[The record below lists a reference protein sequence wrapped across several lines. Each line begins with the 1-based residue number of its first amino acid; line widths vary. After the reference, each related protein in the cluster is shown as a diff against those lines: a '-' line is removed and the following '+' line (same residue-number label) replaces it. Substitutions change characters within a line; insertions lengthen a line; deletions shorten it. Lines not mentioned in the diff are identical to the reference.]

1 MIGATAISAYLI
13 FWLLLRLIALRMSK
27 PARVARKSPWFTR
40 IVLAYCFFF
49 SVGFVAAYTWSAGSN
64 EDLVRLAIGII
75 MIVLA
80 LASDAICLFSLLP
93 FYSLEMEIKKDHA
106 VIMSGL
112 YRFVRHPIYLSN
124 IVGFCGLCIL
134 MNSWAAW
141 VALPA
146 QVIGFFLMAREEELF
161 LISHLGKEY
170 EKYRRDVRWMLIPG
184 LPNSGATDG
193 IILKI
198 LQDSQM
204 IQFKR

>member
-1 MIGATAISAYLI
+1 MIGTVAISGYLV

-27 PARVARKSPWFTR
+27 PARATRRSPWFTR
-40 IVLAYCFFF
+40 IVLAYCFVF
-49 SVGFVAAYTWSAGSN
+49 SVGFVAAYTWSARGDFN
-64 EDLVRLAIGII
+64 ENFVRLAIGII

-80 LASDAICLFSLLP
+80 LASDAICLFSLRP

-106 VIMSGL
+106 VIKSGL

-134 MNSWAAW
+134 MNSWPAW

-170 EKYRRDVRWMLIPG
+170 EKYRNDVRWMLIPG
-184 LPNSGATDG
+184 LTASTPRS
-193 IILKI
+193 
-198 LQDSQM
+198 SS
-204 IQFKR
+204 RP